1 MSWKLAIEDLECL
14 AEGAAF
20 LGTGG
25 GGDPYI
31 GRLIVQAAIEK
42 HGSPTLLPPEELD
55 DDMNVVSI
63 AGFGA
68 PTVQMEKLIHGD
80 EVIFALE
87 KLEEITGRKAD
98 AIIPAEIGGGN
109 SMTPIMVA
117 ATRGLP
123 AVDADGM
130 GRAFPELQMNNF
142 SANGLRA
149 TPIVVVDEHLN
160 HHLVEAEND
169 KEAEGKTRALAIK
182 MGLRVFIAGFS
193 MSGREVKKSAIGGTL
208 RIALEIG
215 RTLKQARAKQDPVA
229 ALVNYL
235 RTTPYYNHA
244 EVVFDGK
251 IADLVRDTA
260 GGFSVGHCH
269 LSALGGEPSTAEV
282 VFQNE
287 HLSVRVDGQLK
298 AIVPDLICI
307 VDRET
312 GAPIPTQALRY
323 GQRVKVIAMSAPPQL
338 RAESARDFF
347 GPACF
352 GLKDPFIPVEDLNKA
367 SAEA

>member
-1 MSWKLAIEDLECL
+1 MSWKLGIEDLECL

-31 GRLIVQAAIEK
+31 GRLIVQQAIEE
-42 HGSPTLLPPEELD
+42 HGSPTLLDPAEID
-55 DDMNVVSI
+55 DEMNVFSI

-80 EVIFALE
+80 EVLFALS
-87 KLEEITGRKAD
+87 KLEQVTGRKVD
-98 AIIPAEIGGGN
+98 ALIPAEIGGGN

-117 ATRGLP
+117 ATRGIP
-123 AVDADGM
+123 VIDGDGM

-142 SANGLRA
+142 SALGIRA
-149 TPIVVVDEHLN
+149 TPLVVVDEHLN
-160 HHLVEAEND
+160 YAVIEAETD
-169 KEAEGKTRALAIK
+169 KIAEDMTRALAIR
-182 MGLRVFIAGFS
+182 MGLRVFIAGFP
-193 MSGREVKKSAIGGTL
+193 MTGRQVKDTAIAGTL
-208 RIALEIG
+208 RIAFEIG
-215 RTLKQARAKQDPVA
+215 RTLRDARSKLDPVD

-235 RTTPYYNHA
+235 RTTPYYFHA
-244 EVVFDGK
+244 KVVFDGK
-251 IADLVRDTA
+251 INDLERKTA
-260 GGFSVGHCH
+260 AGFSVGHCH
-269 LSALGGEPSTAEV
+269 LTSLGAEDSKAEV

-287 HLSVRVDGQLK
+287 NLSVRVDGKLK

-323 GQRVKVIAMSAPPQL
+323 GQRVKVLAMSAPPQL
-338 RAESARDFF
+338 RDEKSRDFF
-347 GPACF
+347 GPASF
-352 GLKDPFIPVEDLNKA
+352 GLTEPYTPVEAL
-367 SAEA
+367 

>member
-31 GRLIVQAAIEK
+31 GKLIVEAAIEQ
-42 HGSPTLLPPEELD
+42 HGSPTLLDPSELD
-55 DDMNVVSI
+55 DDMNVFSI

-80 EVIFALE
+80 EVMFALA
-87 KLEEITGRKAD
+87 KLEEITGRKVD

-117 ATRGLP
+117 ATKGVP
-123 AVDADGM
+123 VVDGDGM

-149 TPIVVVDEHLN
+149 TPLVVVDEHLN
-160 HHLVEAEND
+160 YEVVEADDD
-169 KEAEGKTRALAIK
+169 KSAEDKTRALAIK
-182 MGLRVFIAGFS
+182 MGLRVFIAGFP
-193 MSGREVKKSAIGGTL
+193 MTGKQVKETAIAGTL
-208 RIALEIG
+208 KIALEIG
-215 RTLKQARAKQDPVA
+215 QTLKAARSKTDPVN
-229 ALVNYL
+229 ALIAYL
-235 RTTPYYNHA
+235 RTTPYYNQAHIL
-244 EVVFDGK
+244 FDGK
-251 IADLVRDTA
+251 IADLARDTA
-260 GGFSVGHCH
+260 RGFSIGHCK
-269 LSALGGEPSTAEV
+269 LAALGDDQGEAEV
-282 VFQNE
+282 IFQNE
-287 HLSVRVDGQLK
+287 HLSVRVNGQLR

-312 GAPIPTQALRY
+312 GAPITTQALRY
-323 GQRVKVIAMSAPPQL
+323 GQRVKVVAMSAPPQL
-338 RAESARDFF
+338 RAEKSRDFF
-347 GPACF
+347 GPKCF
-352 GLKDPFIPVEDLNKA
+352 GLEDPFTPVEALTA
-367 SAEA
+367 

>member
-1 MSWKLAIEDLECL
+1 MSWKLGIEDLECL

-31 GRLIVQAAIEK
+31 GRLIARQAIEE
-42 HGSPTLLPPEELD
+42 HGSPLLLELD
-55 DDMNVVSI
+55 DLKDDMLVASI

-80 EVIFALE
+80 EVLFALS
-87 KLEEITGRKAD
+87 KLESILGRKVD
-98 AIIPAEIGGGN
+98 ALIPAEIGGGN

-123 AVDADGM
+123 IVDGDGM

-142 SANGLRA
+142 SACGVRA
-149 TPIVVVDEHLN
+149 TPLVVVDEHLN
-160 HHLVEAEND
+160 CAIVEANTD
-169 KEAEGKTRALAIK
+169 KIAEDMTRALAIR
-182 MGLRVFIAGFS
+182 MGLRVFIAGFA
-193 MSGREVKKSAIGGTL
+193 MTGRQVKDTAIGGTL
-208 RIALEIG
+208 RIALDIG
-215 RTLKQARAKQDPVA
+215 RALKAARSGHDPVA
-229 ALVNYL
+229 ALVDCL
-235 RTTPYYNHA
+235 RKTDYYNHA
-244 EVVFDGK
+244 NVVFDGK
-251 IADLVRDTA
+251 ISDLERDTA
-260 GGFSVGHCH
+260 AGFSVGRCH
-269 LSALGGEPSTAEV
+269 LTSLGNGDSKAEV
-282 VFQNE
+282 LFQNE
-287 HLSVRVDGQLK
+287 NLTVRVDGRLR

-338 RAESARDFF
+338 RAEKSRHIF
-347 GPACF
+347 GPASF
-352 GLKDPFIPVEDLNKA
+352 GLTDEYTPVEAL
-367 SAEA
+367 